1 MFIFN
6 PFSAAIIP
14 TVHHILNQNNKK
26 EATEPATI
34 EDVAFC
40 QLCLAKIPTP
50 ESEKTLTMFKG
61 VASMEEDIIVC
72 ENCYNGHEKK

>member
-26 EATEPATI
+26 EVVEPVEYTEL
-34 EDVAFC
+34 C
-40 QLCLAKIPTP
+40 QLCLAKLPTS